1 MVLTRKGSKELS
13 NREIIATVRNV
24 CEWMLSERSKHAFAR
39 LKVDHRDI
47 YIRLLSQ
54 TTYCDIEFIDTNI
67 EVIHEKYWNI
77 VLS

>member
-1 MVLTRKGSKELS
+1 
-13 NREIIATVRNV
+13 
-24 CEWMLSERSKHAFAR
+24 MLSERSKHAFAR